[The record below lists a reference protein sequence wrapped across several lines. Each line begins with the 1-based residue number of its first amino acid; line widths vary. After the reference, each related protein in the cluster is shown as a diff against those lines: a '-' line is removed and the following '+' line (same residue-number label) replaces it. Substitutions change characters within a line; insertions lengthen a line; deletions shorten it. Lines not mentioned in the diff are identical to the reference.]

1 MRKPRKKSGKE
12 KSDIE
17 RLMAIFNK
25 PEGGKAE

>member
-1 MRKPRKKSGKE
+1 VRKPRKNNRKE

-25 PEGGKAE
+25 PEGEKAE

>member
-12 KSDIE
+12 KSDVE

-25 PEGGKAE
+25 PERETRE